1 MNELEPSKIPMILG
15 TQYFF
20 ALLREDEETI
30 HAVAQQVDELSKSDV
45 FEFINYICVNIVE
58 MFQGICEYNPKIKDV
73 MELAYQDYRK
83 QGDCLLYTSPSP
95 RD

>member
-1 MNELEPSKIPMILG
+1 MNELESSKIPMILG

-20 ALLREDEETI
+20 ALLRKDEETI

-45 FEFINYICVNIVE
+45 FDFINYIGVNIVE

-83 QGDCLLYTSPSP
+83 QGEPIA
-95 RD
+95 

>member
-1 MNELEPSKIPMILG
+1 MNELEPSKISMILG

-20 ALLREDEETI
+20 ALLREDEETL
-30 HAVAQQVDELSKSDV
+30 HAVAKQVDELSKKDV
-45 FEFINYICVNIVE
+45 FDFINYICVNIVE

-83 QGDCLLYTSPSP
+83 QGEPIA
-95 RD
+95 